1 MAMLDEEAF
10 TVIEPVADKH
20 FVATPFVKDL
30 ADQALAYLKADLPIH
45 FCGPAG
51 TGKSSLAMY
60 VAAKWG
66 RPIVMIHGD
75 EEFKTSDLVGAEYGY
90 RLKRVH
96 DRYISTVK
104 KLEEDVV
111 KKWMDNRLTV
121 AVKNGFTL
129 IYDEFTRSRPEANNV
144 LLAILEEKMLEL
156 PSIGS
161 EETYLRVDPN
171 FRAIF
176 TSNPEEYAG
185 IYKAQDALRDR
196 FVTMNVG
203 FFDEETEIQIVKSR
217 SGIPDAE
224 AKKIVKVV
232 RNFRNLGVHK
242 HLPSIRESIKI
253 ARVLKKGDK
262 KPSKRDPF
270 FKKLCF
276 HVLTDVNHAMDPA
289 EMRGTNKNGR
299 TLSRLIHEYC

>member
-1 MAMLDEEAF
+1 MLDEEAF
-10 TVIEPVADKH
+10 TVIEPVVDKH

-30 ADQALAYLKADLPIH
+30 ADQAVAYLKADLPIH

-185 IYKAQDALRDR
+185 IYKAQDALKDR
-196 FVTMNVG
+196 LMTIHLG
-203 FFDEETEIQIVKSR
+203 YFDEATEIGIVKTR
-217 SGIPDAE
+217 SGIPEPE
-224 AKKIVKVV
+224 AKRIVRLV
-232 RNFRNLGVHK
+232 RRFRILGNHK
-242 HLPSIRESIKI
+242 HLPSIRESVKI
-253 ARVLKKGDK
+253 ARVLKAANK

-270 FKKLCF
+270 FKKLCL
-276 HVLTDVNHAMDPA
+276 HVLTNEEHVSDPRQ
-289 EMRGTNKNGR
+289 MRQASKNGR
-299 TLSRLIHEYC
+299 TLNRLIREYC

>member
-1 MAMLDEEAF
+1 MFDEQAF
-10 TVIEPVADKH
+10 TVIEPVVDKR

-30 ADQALAYLKADLPIH
+30 ADQALSYLKADLPVH
-45 FCGPAG
+45 FSGPAG

-60 VAAKWG
+60 VAARWG
-66 RPIVMIHGD
+66 RPIVVIHGD

-90 RLKRVH
+90 RLKRVR
-96 DRYISTVK
+96 DQYISTVK
-104 KLEEDVV
+104 KVEEDYA

-171 FRAIF
+171 FRSIF

-196 FVTMNVG
+196 LMTVHLG
-203 FFDEETEIQIVKSR
+203 FFDEETETAIVKAR
-217 SGIPDAE
+217 SGLSEAE
-224 AKKIVKVV
+224 AKRIVKLV
-232 RNFRNLGVHK
+232 RRFRVLGNHT
-242 HLPSIRESIKI
+242 HPPSVRESIKI
-253 ARVLKKGDK
+253 AKVLKTAQK

-270 FKKLCF
+270 FTKLCLN
-276 HVLTDVNHAMDPA
+276 VLTNENHLPDL
-289 EMRGTNKNGR
+289 RKGNKGKN
-299 TLSRLIHEYC
+299 LQVLNRLIHRFC